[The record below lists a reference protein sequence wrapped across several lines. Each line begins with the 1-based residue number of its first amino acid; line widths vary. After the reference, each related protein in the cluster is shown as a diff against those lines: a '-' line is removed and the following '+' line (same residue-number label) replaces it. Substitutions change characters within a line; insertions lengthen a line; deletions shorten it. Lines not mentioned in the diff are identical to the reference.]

1 MKGDL
6 EKAKELFAQGGY
18 TCVLVGGGR
27 EVVGREHG
35 ILPLIKWIEEKSD
48 FRGFAAADKIV
59 GKAAALL

>member
-27 EVVGREHG
+27 EVVGRERG
-35 ILPLIKWIEEKSD
+35 ILPLIK
-48 FRGFAAADKIV
+48 
-59 GKAAALL
+59 